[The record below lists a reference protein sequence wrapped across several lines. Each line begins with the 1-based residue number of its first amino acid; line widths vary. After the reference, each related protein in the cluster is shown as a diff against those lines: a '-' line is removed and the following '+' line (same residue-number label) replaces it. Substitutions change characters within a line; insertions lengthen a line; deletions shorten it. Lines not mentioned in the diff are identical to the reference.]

1 MGRPRST
8 AAGGAAPA
16 LSATPCA
23 AHCSCRS
30 RPQPLWPRKTP
41 TTCRSGSAAAGGAAP
56 SSRAC
61 LQTRLPTWRRAARP
75 TCRRALL
82 RRILLHRSAVPGSAP
97 RCGWLRCRRRCG
109 ALRVARAAEVSARR
123 PSPACSRCCATQVWA
138 KVLPLGLI
146 FFVASFNLTIL
157 QASLPHACGP
167 CVHAAGRGRRGAA
180 AASAG
185 AAVLLSS
192 PACPPSC
199 MRRFHHPCP
208 AEPPARHHGD
218 RPLLHPR
225 IQLSH
230 CWPPLAPCPAEPQGR
245 HHGDDGGRGD
255 AALPGLLRR
264 AARLPRLLHA
274 LRPHGGGAAVGAPV
288 PGSRLLAGRRV
299 GGLAGASRPRGG
311 GAARSQGCAVSLRPA
326 LCRSTCFTRRCP
338 PWSPFT
344 RCSPRCS
351 TPCTPACTS
360 TASTPPPRHWCP
372 RACTACSRVRRRRC
386 AVPLLSFAVRCV
398 LGCTSVCTA
407 CSRVRRRCAALL
419 QHRSHASALLC
430 CSAAPRCVCLAAAGP
445 LRSERRAP
453 AQPPCAPCRP
463 PTDARR
469 SHRVLDLLPL
479 LLRQRAVGLRRHLS
493 ALLVPGQR
501 GLHRDRGQGG
511 RPGSGQP
518 WAGSRG
524 DQGQPRRALQ

>member
-255 AALPGLLRR
+255 AAILASCVVLPASLAFFMLYGRMVEALPSVRRCLGAGSSLAGAWVGWLGRHGRAVEAPPARKAVPCRSAPLSAEVRVLRGAVPPGRLLRAVHRGALPHARQPAPQRLLRR
-264 AARLPRLLHA
+264 HR
-274 LRPHGGGAAVGAPV
+274 GTGAP
-288 PGSRLLAGRRV
+288 
-299 GGLAGASRPRGG
+299 GLARP
-311 GAARSQGCAVSLRPA
+311 AQGCAAAAA
-326 LCRSTCFTRRCP
+326 LC
-338 PWSPFT
+338 
-344 RCSPRCS
+344 
-351 TPCTPACTS
+351 PC
-360 TASTPPPRHWCP
+360 
-372 RACTACSRVRRRRC
+372 
-386 AVPLLSFAVRCV
+386 
-398 LGCTSVCTA
+398 
-407 CSRVRRRCAALL
+407 
-419 QHRSHASALLC
+419 
-430 CSAAPRCVCLAAAGP
+430 
-445 LRSERRAP
+445 
-453 AQPPCAPCRP
+453 
-463 PTDARR
+463 
-469 SHRVLDLLPL
+469 
-479 LLRQRAVGLRRHLS
+479 
-493 ALLVPGQR
+493 
-501 GLHRDRGQGG
+501 
-511 RPGSGQP
+511 
-518 WAGSRG
+518 
-524 DQGQPRRALQ
+524 